1 MSEKPN
7 NQNPIKG
14 VIFDKIVRE
23 VPDTKNKNGG
33 NPYYFTTIVLE
44 TDHPQRKG
52 KTFPMFELG
61 ARAGN
66 AEDFNIGDPIE
77 LTYFLER
84 DEQTWTDKRT
94 GEKVTKFVS
103 KNKGLYIKHADIDAR
118 EKNVGNKTAKEIRRE
133 AKAEKDLA
141 IPMMDDDDNEQLPF

>member
-1 MSEKPN
+1 MAN

-52 KTFPMFELG
+52 KTFPMFDLG
-61 ARAGN
+61 AKAGN
-66 AEDFNIGDPIE
+66 AEDFSIGDPVE

-84 DEQTWTDKRT
+84 DEQSWTDKKT
-94 GEKVTKFVS
+94 GEKVTKFVA
-103 KNKGLYIKHADIDAR
+103 KNKGLYLRHDDIDSGAG
-118 EKNVGNKTAKEIRRE
+118 KNVGNKTAKEIRRE
-133 AKAEKDLA
+133 QKAEKDLA
-141 IPMMDDDDNEQLPF
+141 ILPMDEESDLPF

>member
-1 MSEKPN
+1 MAN

-14 VIFDKIVRE
+14 VIYDKIVRE
-23 VPDTKNKNGG
+23 VPDTKGKNGG

-61 ARAGN
+61 AKAGN
-66 AEDFNIGDPIE
+66 AEDFSIGDPVE

-84 DEQTWTDKRT
+84 DEQTWIDKKT
-94 GEKVTKFVS
+94 GEKVKKFVA
-103 KNKGLYIKHADIDAR
+103 KNKGLYLKHDDIDSNTG
-118 EKNVGNKTAKEIRRE
+118 KNVGNKTAKEIRRE
-133 AKAEKDLA
+133 QKAEKDFA
-141 IPMMDDDDNEQLPF
+141 IPPIDEEDDLPF